1 MLQEKLLEQKI
12 GIRLTRV
19 GMLSKVFAV
28 QTFNSLKLELTP
40 EQFMVLMVLKDNKG
54 MYQRQLGTLTFK
66 DRPNITRIVSI
77 LEKGGYIESKNS
89 SNGRQIKQLFIT
101 QKGKGICKK
110 YMPIISDV
118 WENTIKDI
126 PEDEINSF
134 IETLNK
140 IENNLRKRT
149 YLQI

>member
-1 MLQEKLLEQKI
+1 MLQEKLSEQKI

-28 QTFNSLKLELTP
+28 QTFNRLKLELTP
-40 EQFMVLMVLKDNKG
+40 EQFMVLMVLKDNKE

-77 LEKGGYIESKNS
+77 LEKGGYIEAKNS